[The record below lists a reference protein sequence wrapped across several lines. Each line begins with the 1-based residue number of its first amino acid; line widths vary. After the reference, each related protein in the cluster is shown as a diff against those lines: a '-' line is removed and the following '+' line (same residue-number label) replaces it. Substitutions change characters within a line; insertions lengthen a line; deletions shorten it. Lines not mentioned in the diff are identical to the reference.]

1 MAHQGL
7 RLQLCAYTWKTVV
20 LINSTRAR
28 QKMPLAALPFFYTCW
43 MFRTM
48 VCAQLGYKCMY
59 LLHHALTGAAKYL
72 QARMDGVICVD
83 SSGNAL
89 PADEK
94 EKGHKNISFFIPLI
108 YIYIYFFCVFK
119 HCHSALDG
127 HRSDHSR
134 GEKREVQRTCGS

>member
-1 MAHQGL
+1 
-7 RLQLCAYTWKTVV
+7 
-20 LINSTRAR
+20 
-28 QKMPLAALPFFYTCW
+28 
-43 MFRTM
+43 M

-94 EKGHKNISFFIPLI
+94 EKGTKTYPSSSLLFI
-108 YIYIYFFCVFK
+108 YIYIFFVF
-119 HCHSALDG
+119 SSTVIRLWMDIAATIV
-127 HRSDHSR
+127 
-134 GEKREVQRTCGS
+134 GEKRERCREHAGVEARLQ